1 MKKIPESIQLAWE
14 KRMGASIF
22 TTVDN
27 QNVPNS
33 IYVKSIVRFDDSKFL
48 IADNYFDKTRAN
60 IKQGSKGVILFMVSE
75 AEAYQIKGN
84 IKYHTEGE
92 FYNDMKKW
100 NNPKH
105 PGHAVVVLEVEEVY
119 CGSKTL

>member
-1 MKKIPESIQLAWE
+1 MKKIPESIQLAWK
-14 KRMGASIF
+14 KRMGAAIF

-27 QNVPNS
+27 QNQPNS
-33 IYVKSIVRFDDSKFL
+33 IYVKSIVIYNDNKFL
-48 IADNYFDKTRAN
+48 IADNYFGKTRGN
-60 IKQGSKGVILFMVSE
+60 IQQGSKGSILFMVNE
-75 AEAYQIKGN
+75 MEAYQIKGN
-84 IKYHTEGE
+84 IRYYTEGE

-119 CGSKTL
+119 CGSKAL